1 MSPFERRCRS
11 LLRAYPRWYRRQRG
25 DEMLATLLEASQP
38 GQRWLSARDTRA
50 LIIGGLRVRATQDQR
65 LTTAAN
71 LRLAAQL
78 GAALTLLTLIAG
90 NLTSA
95 ILIWAHIYSRNSGN
109 GLWSVYG
116 LLGLATVVAAW
127 FAPRLVVAVLAAA
140 TAAAAVSVYW
150 GSGKALAIL
159 PVGLLIMLAVL
170 ACLGERLPRSWL
182 WLAAA
187 WFGWQRAGGVHCA
200 RAAAHRFY
208 VPLAVVPLI
217 ILGLVVLWAFVDA
230 RPAMAM
236 AIYIACI
243 CVVYQ
248 LLSSVSYGWAVVS
261 PGPGLFI
268 FVAAAVVLASGS
280 FWRLR
285 RQAVPLSFNAARCLA
300 AARRDR

>member
-1 MSPFERRCRS
+1 MSPLERRCRS
-11 LLRAYPRWYRRQRG
+11 LLRAYPRWYRRLRG
-25 DEMLATLLEASQP
+25 EEMLATLLEASRP
-38 GQRWLSARDTRA
+38 GQRWPSARDTRA

-78 GAALTLLTLIAG
+78 GAALALLLLIAG

-95 ILIWAHIYSRNSGN
+95 ILISAHIYGQNIGN
-109 GLWSVYG
+109 GLWSGYG

-127 FAPRLVVAVLAAA
+127 FARRFVVAVLAAA
-140 TAAAAVSVYW
+140 TAAAALWVFW

-159 PVGLLIMLAVL
+159 PAALLVLLAVL
-170 ACLGERLPRSWL
+170 VFVGERMPRSWL
-182 WLAAA
+182 WFAGA
-187 WFGWQRAGGVHCA
+187 WFGWNVLEAFTVLEPL
-200 RAAAHRFY
+200 RFLS

-236 AIYIACI
+236 AIYIACMY
-243 CVVYQ
+243 VVSQ
-248 LLSSVSYGWAVVS
+248 LLNGISYGWAVVS
-261 PGPGLFI
+261 PGPVLFI
-268 FVAAAVVLASGS
+268 FAAAAVVLASGS

-285 RQAVPLSFNAARCLA
+285 RQAVL
-300 AARRDR
+300 

>member
-1 MSPFERRCRS
+1 MSPLERRCRS

-38 GQRWLSARDTRA
+38 RQRWPSARDARA

-71 LRLAAQL
+71 VRLAAQL

-90 NLTSA
+90 NLTSG
-95 ILIWAHIYSRNSGN
+95 ILIWANIYGQNIGN
-109 GLWSVYG
+109 GLWSAYG
-116 LLGLATVVAAW
+116 LLGLATVAAAW

-140 TAAAAVSVYW
+140 TAAAAIWVFW

-159 PVGLLIMLAVL
+159 PAGLLITLAVL

-182 WLAAA
+182 WFAGA
-187 WFGWQRAGGVHCA
+187 WFGWDVLALLTVLEPL
-200 RAAAHRFY
+200 RFLS
-208 VPLAVVPLI
+208 VPLGVVLLI
-217 ILGLVVLWAFVDA
+217 ILGLVAGWAFVDA
-230 RPAMAM
+230 RPALAM
-236 AIYIACI
+236 AIFMTCI
-243 CVVYQ
+243 GVFYQ
-248 LLSSVSYGWAVVS
+248 LLSTISYGWVVVS

-285 RQAVPLSFNAARCLA
+285 RQAVL
-300 AARRDR
+300 

>member
-1 MSPFERRCRS
+1 MSLLERRCRT

-25 DEMLATLLEASQP
+25 DEMLATLLEASLP
-38 GQRWLSARDTRA
+38 GQRWPSARDTRA
-50 LIIGGLRVRATQDQR
+50 LIMGGLRVRATQDQR

-78 GAALTLLTLIAG
+78 GAALTLLFLIASS
-90 NLTSA
+90 LTSA
-95 ILIWAHIYSRNSGN
+95 ILIWAHIYAQHIGS

-127 FAPRLVVAVLAAA
+127 FAPRLAVAVLAAA
-140 TAAAAVSVYW
+140 TAAAAVWAYW

-159 PVGLLIMLAVL
+159 PAGLLIMLAVL

-182 WLAAA
+182 WLAGA
-187 WFGWQRAGGVHCA
+187 WFGWNVLEALTVLEPL
-200 RAAAHRFY
+200 RFLS

-217 ILGLVVLWAFVDA
+217 ILGLVAGWAFVDA

-236 AIYIACI
+236 AIFVACI
-243 CVVYQ
+243 GVLYQ

-261 PGPGLFI
+261 TGPGLFI

-285 RQAVPLSFNAARCLA
+285 RQAVL
-300 AARRDR
+300 

>member
-1 MSPFERRCRS
+1 MSPLEQRCRT

-38 GQRWLSARDTRA
+38 GQRWPSARDARA

-78 GAALTLLTLIAG
+78 GAALTLLLLIAG

-95 ILIWAHIYSRNSGN
+95 ILIWAHIYAQNIGN

-140 TAAAAVSVYW
+140 TAAAAVWVFW

-159 PVGLLIMLAVL
+159 PAGLLIMLAVL
-170 ACLGERLPRSWL
+170 VQLGERLPRSWL
-182 WLAAA
+182 WLAGA
-187 WFGWQRAGGVHCA
+187 WFGWNVLEALTVLEPL
-200 RAAAHRFY
+200 RFLS

-230 RPAMAM
+230 RLAMAM
-236 AIYIACI
+236 AIYIACTY
-243 CVVYQ
+243 VVYQ

-261 PGPGLFI
+261 PGPGLLI

-285 RQAVPLSFNAARCLA
+285 RQAVL
-300 AARRDR
+300 